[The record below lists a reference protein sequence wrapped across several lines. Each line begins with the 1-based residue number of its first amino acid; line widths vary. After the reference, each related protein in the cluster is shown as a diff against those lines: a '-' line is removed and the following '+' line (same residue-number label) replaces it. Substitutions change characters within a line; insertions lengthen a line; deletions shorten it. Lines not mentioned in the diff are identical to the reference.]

1 MTEQI
6 IEYQASDIDV
16 GITLEGEAVLSL
28 LTDKGRVA
36 VELKRS
42 ALEGLFSRIKREL
55 ERVPAPTPRR

>member
-16 GITLEGEAVLSL
+16 GVTLEGEAVLTL
-28 LTDKGRVA
+28 LTDKGHVA
-36 VELKRS
+36 IGVKRS
-42 ALEGLFSRIKREL
+42 ALEDLGLRIKREL